1 MFARRRFLA
10 TLGLVPLSLLACDRR
25 PQPVMLQLG
34 EPLPSAELLALD
46 GQPFMIFPSSGP
58 FLLNFWATWCP
69 PCRAEMA
76 ALDRLYL
83 QYSPRGLKL
92 IGIAVDTDV
101 FLVREYVLKEGLSF
115 PILLDVG
122 GVSAQKRFRV
132 PAYPASYL
140 VDQSGQVAESW
151 LGEKDWDAEELRQR
165 IGRVL

>member
-1 MFARRRFLA
+1 MLARRRFLA
-10 TLGLVPLSLLACDRR
+10 TLGLAPFGLVACDRR
-25 PQPVMLQLG
+25 PHPVMLQPG
-34 EPLPSAELLALD
+34 ELLPSAELLALD
-46 GQPFMIFPSSGP
+46 GQPFMVFPNSGP

-76 ALDRLYL
+76 ALDRLY
-83 QYSPRGLKL
+83 QHFSPHGLKV
-92 IGIAVDTDV
+92 IGIAVDSDV
-101 FLVREYVLKEGLSF
+101 FLVREYVLKEGTAF

-140 VDQSGQVAESW
+140 VDRSGQIAESW
-151 LGEKDWDAEELRQR
+151 LGEKDWDAEAIRQK